1 LEKTP
6 GLEKIGGKLLKGIP
20 ASAGIAMGKVCV
32 HSDVF
37 THIREQSIE
46 KEQISAE
53 INRLKETAS
62 MVRKRLETD
71 RSRVLRE
78 TNRNDADIFSVH
90 ISVLEDSHFLNE
102 ITSRIGAEC
111 INAQTA
117 LMRELEKYTTLF
129 SRVQDPYLRE
139 RIVDIRDI
147 VRRLLEVLVGPA
159 DFDCPFDEPVI
170 IATVEVAPSDT
181 LRFNRERVLA
191 FVTER
196 GGSESHAAIL
206 ARSMGIPAVV
216 GVRGLLS
223 RIKRGDFLVVD
234 GDTGIVLINPPEEV
248 VQDYRSIE
256 AKSQER
262 RQRMEELIPH
272 PAVTLD
278 GIAVKL
284 MANAGNM
291 VDLELALHYR
301 AEGIGLFRTELPFI
315 GRISFP
321 TEEEQFDLYREVC
334 EKMGGREVVIR
345 TLDFGGDKLLPGH
358 RQEKNPFL
366 GYRSTRIFLDET
378 DLFEVQLRAIL
389 RASAFGRVKV
399 LFPLISTMDEV
410 KKVKA
415 HWEKVKHE
423 LRGGNTR
430 FDDSVPIGIMIEVPS
445 VAIMADRILRE
456 VDFVS
461 IGTNDLVQYTLAV
474 DRDNEL
480 VSRYYQSLHPAV
492 IWLIQRVVDAAKQAG
507 KAVSICG
514 EISGNPFYTPLLVG
528 LGLREFSINPLSI
541 LEIKGAVRGL
551 SAKGARTIAETALTL
566 STAEEVEK
574 VLRSKKTLDY
584 WMSGHVEN
592 PS

>member
-6 GLEKIGGKLLKGIP
+6 GLEKTGERLLKGIP
-20 ASAGIAMGKVCV
+20 ASSGIAMGKVCV

-46 KEQISAE
+46 KEEISTE
-53 INRLKETAS
+53 ISRLKTVAS
-62 MVRKRLETD
+62 MARGRLKTD

-78 TNRNDADIFSVH
+78 TTRNGADIFSAH
-90 ISVLEDSHFLNE
+90 ISILEDSHFLNG
-102 ITSRIGAEC
+102 ITSRIAAEC

-117 LMRELEKYTTLF
+117 LMRELEKYTSL
-129 SRVQDPYLRE
+129 
-139 RIVDIRDI
+139 
-147 VRRLLEVLVGPA
+147 
-159 DFDCPFDEPVI
+159 DCPFDEPVI
-170 IATVEVAPSDT
+170 IATLEVAPSDT
-181 LRFNRERVLA
+181 FRFNRERVLA

-196 GGSESHAAIL
+196 GGRESHAAIL
-206 ARSMGIPAVV
+206 ARSIGIPAVV
-216 GVRGLLS
+216 GLHALLS

-234 GDTGIVLINPPEEV
+234 GDAGIVLINPPEEV
-248 VQDYRSIE
+248 VQDYGNIE
-256 AKSQER
+256 AKSRER

-278 GIAVKL
+278 GTIVKL
-284 MANAGNM
+284 MANAGSM

-301 AEGIGLFRTELPFI
+301 AEGIGLFRTELPFM

-321 TEEEQFDLYREVC
+321 SEEEQFDLYRKIC
-334 EKMGGREVVIR
+334 EKMDGREVVIR

-358 RQEKNPFL
+358 PQEKNPFL

-378 DLFEVQLRAIL
+378 DLFEAQLRAIL

-399 LFPLISTMDEV
+399 LFPMISSMDEV
-410 KKVKA
+410 KEVKA
-415 HWEKVKHE
+415 HWEKVKDD
-423 LRGGNTR
+423 LREENTP
-430 FDDSVPIGIMIEVPS
+430 FDDLAPIGIMIEVPS
-445 VAIMADRILRE
+445 VAIMAERILRE

-492 IWLIQRVVDAAKQAG
+492 IWLLHHVVDAARQAG

-514 EISGNPFYTPLLVG
+514 EISGSPFYTALLVG
-528 LGLREFSINPLSI
+528 LGLREFSINPMSI
-541 LEIKGAVRGL
+541 LEVKGAVRSL
-551 SAKGARTIAETALTL
+551 SSKEAQAIAETALAL
-566 STAEEVEK
+566 STAEEVEE
-574 VLRSKKTLDY
+574 VLRSKKP
-584 WMSGHVEN
+584 MIIG
-592 PS
+592 